1 VSLEFLGIHRSRR
14 RWNGDC
20 VGEEGMTYRRR
31 SWWLLAGLVVTGC
44 TADVTGTPAGDRAA
58 DAGGN
63 GAPDAAAA
71 EPDAAGGPDGG
82 PVDEGEVREGGVV
95 AETVVVTAGEVFNG
109 GGNRFTAGPALGDG
123 SQDEDQLPVFR
134 LEDGAVLRNVVLGA
148 PAADGVHTFGD
159 VVLENVV
166 WEDIGE
172 DAMTIKES
180 GRVEIRGGSATN
192 GDDKVFQVNAP
203 STLVVTDFTASN
215 AGKFVRQNGD
225 TTFTVDLIIDGCD
238 ISNMAESIARTD
250 SPTTTVTM
258 TNTRYSAIGDAL
270 FIGFAAG
277 NVTESGNTEY

>member
-44 TADVTGTPAGDRAA
+44 TADVTGTPAGDR
-58 DAGGN
+58 
-63 GAPDAAAA
+63 
-71 EPDAAGGPDGG
+71 
-82 PVDEGEVREGGVV
+82 
-95 AETVVVTAGEVFNG
+95 
-109 GGNRFTAGPALGDG
+109 
-123 SQDEDQLPVFR
+123 
-134 LEDGAVLRNVVLGA
+134 
-148 PAADGVHTFGD
+148 AADGVHTFGD

>member
-1 VSLEFLGIHRSRR
+1 
-14 RWNGDC
+14 
-20 VGEEGMTYRRR
+20 MTYRWRP
-31 SWWLLAGLVVTGC
+31 WWILAGLVVTGC
-44 TADVTGTPAGDRAA
+44 TADVTGTLVGDRTPDAGSAPADAADQPDPGDGA
-58 DAGGN
+58 DAGE
-63 GAPDAAAA
+63 D
-71 EPDAAGGPDGG
+71 

-95 AETVVVTAGEVFNG
+95 AETVVVAAGEVFNG

-172 DAMTIKES
+172 DALTIKES
-180 GRVEIRGGSATN
+180 GRIEIRGGSATN
-192 GDDKVFQVNAP
+192 SDDKVFQVNAA

-215 AGKFVRQNGD
+215 AGKFIRQNGD
-225 TTFTVDLIIDGCD
+225 TTFAVELIIDRCD
-238 ISNMAESIARTD
+238 ISNMDEAIARTD
-250 SPTTTVTM
+250 SPSSTVTM
-258 TNTRYSAIGDAL
+258 TNTRFSAIGDAL